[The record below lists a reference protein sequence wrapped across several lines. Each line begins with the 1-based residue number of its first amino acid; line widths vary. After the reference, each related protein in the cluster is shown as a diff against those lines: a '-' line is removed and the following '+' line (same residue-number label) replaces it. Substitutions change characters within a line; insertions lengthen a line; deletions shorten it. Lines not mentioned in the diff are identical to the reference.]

1 VLEQPEGTDDYA
13 RATISHALRSRPEEV
28 WTPQA
33 LASRYGISV
42 ALAHHVLGEL
52 SAAGVVLRLEGP
64 DDEYT
69 AA

>member
-13 RATISHALRSRPEEV
+13 RATISHALRSHPEEV

-33 LASRYGISV
+33 LASRYGIS
-42 ALAHHVLGEL
+42 AARARDVLGEL
-52 SAAGVVLRLEGP
+52 SEAGIVIRLEGP